1 MEKERDDARGNGVS
15 LFSHSDRVGDDLG
28 KDDDAS
34 EKSDDGRV
42 VAKTSPEIVHGVGV
56 QLNH

>member
-1 MEKERDDARGNGVS
+1 MEKERDDARGDGVS
-15 LFSHSDRVGDDLG
+15 LFSHSDRIGDDLR

-34 EKSDDGRV
+34 EKSDDRRV

-56 QLNH
+56 